1 MTDPTPRV
9 RADLPAALFG
19 DYLLL
24 RREGM
29 GGMAEVFRAQR
40 RDRRPGDP
48 DLALKRL
55 LPHIAEDPALARL
68 YLREVEALRRI
79 DHPVVVRL
87 VDSGEADG
95 VPYVVMPWLGGLSL
109 RQLLASAQGEAQTP
123 LPVELALHVGAELA
137 DGLGAAHATGVVHRD
152 VSPSNVL
159 ISDSGDVHLI
169 DFGIARVA
177 GLAQTTHGQGLR
189 GKWAY
194 AAPEQ
199 IAGQPIDGRTDLFA
213 LASVVVEA
221 LLGRAPFAEADREA
235 TLARIQ
241 TAEPARWPDLG
252 GLWSR
257 ADAVLHALLR
267 KEPGERPQQ
276 GAAVAHLLRGV
287 LEQAGYGDTDQL
299 KRRLA
304 DRVAAHRQA
313 RPDSALVVAAELRG
327 EDVTRP
333 DQDPDAT
340 EVRMQ

>member
-1 MTDPTPRV
+1 MTDLASRPRV
-9 RADLPAALFG
+9 EAPAAIFG

-24 RREGM
+24 RREGI

-55 LPHIAEDPALARL
+55 LPHIAEDPTLARL

-87 VDSGEADG
+87 IDAGEVDG
-95 VPYVVMPWLGGLSL
+95 VPYVAMPWLGGLSL
-109 RQLLASAQGEAQTP
+109 RQLLATADSDAQTP
-123 LPVELALHVGAELA
+123 LPVELALHIGAELA

-159 ISDSGDVHLI
+159 VSDAGDVHLI

-199 IAGQPIDGRTDLFA
+199 IAGQAISGRTDLFA

-241 TAEPARWPDLG
+241 TAEPARWPTLA
-252 GLWSR
+252 LPWAR
-257 ADAVLHALLR
+257 ADAVLQALLR
-267 KEPGERPQQ
+267 KEPSERPQD
-276 GAAVAHLLRGV
+276 GAAVAHLLRGI
-287 LEQAGYGDTDQL
+287 LEQAGHGDL
-299 KRRLA
+299 EKLRRALA
-304 DRVAAHRQA
+304 DRIAAHRRA
-313 RPDSALVVAAELRG
+313 RPEGATIQAAELRG

-340 EVRMQ
+340 EVRMA

>member
-1 MTDPTPRV
+1 MTATPPRP
-9 RADLPAALFG
+9 RIETPAAVFG

-24 RREGM
+24 RREGI

-55 LPHIAEDPALARL
+55 LPHIAEDPTLARL

-87 VDSGEADG
+87 VDAGEVDG
-95 VPYVVMPWLGGLSL
+95 VPYVAMPWLGGLSL
-109 RQLLASAQGEAQTP
+109 RQVLADGPDGAQAP
-123 LPVELALHVGAELA
+123 LPVELALHLGAELA

-159 ISDSGDVHLI
+159 ISDAGDVHLI

-199 IAGQPIDGRTDLFA
+199 IAGLPIDGRTDLFS
-213 LASVVVEA
+213 LGSVVVEA
-221 LLGRAPFAEADREA
+221 LLGKAPFAEADREA

-241 TAEPARWPDLG
+241 TAVPARWPALEG
-252 GLWSR
+252 SWVR
-257 ADAVLHALLR
+257 ANAVLHALLR
-267 KEPGERPQQ
+267 KEPADRPQD
-276 GAAVAHLLRGV
+276 GAALAHLLRGV
-287 LEQAGYGDTDQL
+287 LEQADFADPAPLRQA
-299 KRRLA
+299 LA
-304 DRVAAHRQA
+304 DRVAARRRA
-313 RPDSALVVAAELRG
+313 RPEASTLQAAELRG

-333 DQDPDAT
+333 DQDRDAT
-340 EVRMQ
+340 EVRMA